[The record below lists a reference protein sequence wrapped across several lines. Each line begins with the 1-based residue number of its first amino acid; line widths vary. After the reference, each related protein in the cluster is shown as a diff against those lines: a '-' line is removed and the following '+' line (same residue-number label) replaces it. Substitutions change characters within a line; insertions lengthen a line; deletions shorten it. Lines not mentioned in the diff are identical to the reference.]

1 MSVLEMCVLH
11 SIFFS
16 GGTPEQDWYDP
27 SEPRYCICN
36 QVSYGDMVACDNE
49 DVRKFIFSS
58 IIRIKFLVY
67 DVNLNL
73 QKYINICLFF
83 KFQCPYEWF
92 HYPCVGI
99 EAPPKGK
106 WYCPTC
112 TANMARRKG
121 RK

>member
-1 MSVLEMCVLH
+1 MGGNNSPTTEELLSGGNRSGTGRYVCIYEYLNQYCNTVYSPCPSWRNIFDI
-11 SIFFS
+11 SIIFS

-67 DVNLNL
+67 KNWTS
-73 QKYINICLFF
+73 I
-83 KFQCPYEWF
+83 
-92 HYPCVGI
+92 
-99 EAPPKGK
+99 
-106 WYCPTC
+106 
-112 TANMARRKG
+112 
-121 RK
+121 